1 MSRIGKKPVCVPSG
15 VKVSVAGHTVSLKG
29 AKGELSLTI
38 PGSIQVQHDEGGS
51 QIVVRRPNDQ
61 RQNRALHG
69 LTRALIA
76 NMVTGVTEGFEKR
89 LEIHGVG
96 YNAKVDGRQLLLNVG
111 YGGSHTRGK
120 KAQVEMPIPEGVTVE
135 VTQPTN
141 PALIRVFGLDKQKVG
156 HFAAQ
161 VRQVRP
167 PEPYLQKGI
176 RYAGEEI
183 RKKQGKAFAGGGG

>member
-1 MSRIGKKPVCVPSG
+1 MSRIGNKPVPIPAG
-15 VKVSVAGHTVSLKG
+15 VTVNLAGRRVSLKG
-29 AKGELSLTI
+29 AKGELSLDV
-38 PGSIQVQHDEGGS
+38 PGAIKVQHDQDAA
-51 QIVVRRPNDQ
+51 QIVVQRPNDE

-76 NMVTGVTEGFEKR
+76 NMVVGVTEGYERR

-96 YNAKVDGRQLLLNVG
+96 YNAKVEGQQLLLNVG
-111 YGGSHTRGK
+111 YMGAHTRGK
-120 KAQVEMPIPEGVTVE
+120 KAQVEMAIPQGVTVE

-141 PALIRVFGLDKQKVG
+141 PALIRVYGTDKQKVG

-176 RYAGEEI
+176 RYAGEEV
-183 RKKQGKAFAGGGG
+183 RKKQGKAFASGGA